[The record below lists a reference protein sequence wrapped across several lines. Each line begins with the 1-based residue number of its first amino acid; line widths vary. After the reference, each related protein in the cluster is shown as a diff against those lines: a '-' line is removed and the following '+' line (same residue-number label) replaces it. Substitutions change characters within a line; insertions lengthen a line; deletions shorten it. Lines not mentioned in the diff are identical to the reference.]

1 MSRSLVAGGAGFIG
15 SHLCERLLSEGRR
28 VVCLDSFATAR
39 RENVSDLRK
48 AEGFDLVEHDVV
60 EPIPNLGRFDCVL
73 NIASPASPTDFRSR
87 AAEIA
92 AVNSVGTQ
100 NLINVARESDATF
113 FLASTSEAYG
123 EPHVHPQPES
133 YWGNVNPVGERS
145 CYDESKRFAETL
157 TYIARQSYGLE
168 TRIVRIFNT
177 YGPRQRL
184 DDGRAVTDFIVRAVR
199 GEPLIVNGDGSQT
212 RSWCYVDDLVDGIVR
227 VLDNPEGSGR
237 VVNLGNPVETTILQ
251 IADKIVELTGSDSLI
266 EHAALPA
273 DDPTRRC
280 PDISL
285 AREMFGWEPRVSLD
299 DGLRRTID
307 WYRPIILSQ

>member
-1 MSRSLVAGGAGFIG
+1 MPRSLVAGGAGFIG
-15 SHLCERLLSEGRR
+15 SHLCERLLFEGHD
-28 VVCLDSFATAR
+28 VVCMDSFATALR
-39 RENVSDLRK
+39 DNVSELRGV
-48 AEGFDLVEHDVV
+48 EGFDLVEHDIV
-60 EPIPNLGRFDCVL
+60 EPIPDLGRFDCVL
-73 NIASPASPTDFRSR
+73 NIASPASPIDFRSR

-100 NLINVARESDATF
+100 NLINVARESDAKF

-157 TYIARQSYGLE
+157 TYIAGQSYGLD
-168 TRIVRIFNT
+168 TRTVRIFNT

-199 GEPLIVNGDGSQT
+199 GEPLSVHGDGSQT

-237 VVNLGNPVETTILQ
+237 VVNLGNPVETTILE
-251 IADKIVELTGSDSLI
+251 IAEKIVELAGSDSPI
-266 EHAALPA
+266 EHAPLPA

-285 AREMFGWEPRVSLD
+285 AREVFGWEPTISLD

-307 WYRPIILSQ
+307 WYRPRIPSQ

>member
-251 IADKIVELTGSDSLI
+251 IAEKIVELTGSDSLI

-299 DGLRRTID
+299 DGLHRTID

>member
-1 MSRSLVAGGAGFIG
+1 MPRSLVAGGAGFIG
-15 SHLCERLLSEGRR
+15 SHLCERLLAEGHS
-28 VVCLDSFATAR
+28 VVCMDSFATAL
-39 RENVSDLRK
+39 RENVSELRGV
-48 AEGFDLVEHDVV
+48 EGFDLIEHDIV
-60 EPIPNLGRFDCVL
+60 EPIPDLGRFDCVL
-73 NIASPASPTDFRSR
+73 NIASPASPIDFRSR

-100 NLINVARESDATF
+100 NLINVARESDAKF

-157 TYIARQSYGLE
+157 TYIAGQSYGLD
-168 TRIVRIFNT
+168 TRTIRIFNT

-199 GEPLIVNGDGSQT
+199 GEPLSVHGDGSQT
-212 RSWCYVDDLVDGIVR
+212 RSWCYVDDLVDGMVR

-237 VVNLGNPVETTILQ
+237 VVNLGNPVETTILE
-251 IADKIVELTGSDSLI
+251 IAEKIVELAGSDSTI
-266 EHAALPA
+266 EHAPLPA

-285 AREMFGWEPRVSLD
+285 AREVFGWEPTISLD

-307 WYRPIILSQ
+307 WYRPRILSQ

>member
-1 MSRSLVAGGAGFIG
+1 
-15 SHLCERLLSEGRR
+15 LLSDGHQ

-39 RENVSDLRK
+39 RENVSELLKD
-48 AEGFDLVEHDVV
+48 ADFHLVEYDIV
-60 EPIPNLGRFDCVL
+60 IPAPDLGRFDNVL

-100 NLINVARESDATF
+100 NLISVARESDAKF

-123 EPHVHPQPES
+123 DPLVHPQPET

-157 TYIARQSYGLE
+157 TYIAHQSYGLE
-168 TRIVRIFNT
+168 TRTVRIFNT

-184 DDGRAVTDFIVRAVR
+184 DDGRAVVDFIVRAVR

-212 RSWCYVDDLVDGIVR
+212 RSWCYVDDLVEGILL
-227 VLDNPEGSGR
+227 VLNSPDSSGR
-237 VVNLGNPVETTILQ
+237 VVNLGNPVEISILE
-251 IADKIVELTGSDSLI
+251 IARKIIELTGSDSPI
-266 EHAALPA
+266 EHTSLPEN
-273 DDPTRRC
+273 DPTRRC

-285 AREMFGWEPRVSLD
+285 ARELLGWEPRISLD
-299 DGLRRTID
+299 EGLHRSID
-307 WYRPIILSQ
+307 WYRPRALSQ

>member
-1 MSRSLVAGGAGFIG
+1 MPRSLVAGGAGFIG
-15 SHLCERLLSEGRR
+15 SHLCERLLSEGHG

-39 RENVSDLRK
+39 RDNVTDLRK

-100 NLINVARESDATF
+100 NLINVARESSATF

-123 EPHVHPQPES
+123 EPRVHPQPES

-157 TYIARQSYGLE
+157 TYIARQSYGLD

-184 DDGRAVTDFIVRAVR
+184 DDGRAVIDFIVRAVR
-199 GEPLIVNGDGSQT
+199 GEPLIVHGDGSQT
-212 RSWCYVDDLVDGIVR
+212 RSWCYVDDLVDGIVK
-227 VLDNPEGSGR
+227 VLDNREGSGR
-237 VVNLGNPVETTILQ
+237 VVNLGNPVETTILE
-251 IADKIVELTGSDSLI
+251 IAEKIVELTDSDSPI

-280 PDISL
+280 PNISR
-285 AREMFGWEPRVSLD
+285 AREIFGWEPRISLD

-307 WYRPIILSQ
+307 WYRPRILSQ

>member
-1 MSRSLVAGGAGFIG
+1 MPRSLVAGGAGFIG
-15 SHLCERLLSEGRR
+15 SHLCERLLSDGHQ

-39 RENVSDLRK
+39 RDNVAEILKDSD
-48 AEGFDLVEHDVV
+48 FDLIEHDIVK
-60 EPIPNLGRFDCVL
+60 PAPDLGNFDNVL
-73 NIASPASPTDFRSR
+73 NIASPASPTEFRSR

-100 NLINVARESDATF
+100 NLINVARESGAKF

-123 EPHVHPQPES
+123 DPQVNPQPET

-157 TYIARQSYGLE
+157 TYIARQSYGLD
-168 TRIVRIFNT
+168 TRTVRIFNT

-184 DDGRAVTDFIVRAVR
+184 DDGRAVVDFIVRAVR
-199 GEPLIVNGDGSQT
+199 GDPLIVHGDGSQT
-212 RSWCYVDDLVDGIVR
+212 RSWCYVDDLIDGI
-227 VLDNPEGSGR
+227 LLFLNSPNGSGR
-237 VVNLGNPVETTILQ
+237 VVNLGNPAEITILE
-251 IADKIVELTGSDSLI
+251 IARRIVELAGSDSAI
-266 EHAALPA
+266 EHASLPQ

-285 AREMFGWEPRVSLD
+285 AGELFGWEPAISLD
-299 DGLRRTID
+299 EGLRRSID
-307 WYRPIILSQ
+307 WYRPRALSR

>member
-1 MSRSLVAGGAGFIG
+1 MPRSLVAGGAGFIG
-15 SHLCERLLSEGRR
+15 SHLCERLLSEGHG

-39 RENVSDLRK
+39 RDNVTDLRK

-100 NLINVARESDATF
+100 NLINVARESSATF

-123 EPHVHPQPES
+123 EPRVHPQPES

-145 CYDESKRFAETL
+145 CYDESKRFAETV
-157 TYIARQSYGLE
+157 TYIGRQSYGLD

-184 DDGRAVTDFIVRAVR
+184 DDGRAVIDFIARAVR
-199 GEPLIVNGDGSQT
+199 GEPLIVHGDGSQT

-227 VLDNPEGSGR
+227 VLDNREGAGR
-237 VVNLGNPVETTILQ
+237 VVNLGNPVETTILE
-251 IADKIVELTGSDSLI
+251 IAEKIVELTDSDSPI

-280 PDISL
+280 PDISR
-285 AREMFGWEPRVSLD
+285 AREIFGWEPRISLD

-307 WYRPIILSQ
+307 WYRPRILSQ